1 MLEFE
6 VTSPSERY
14 TMRTINLELPVW
26 NTIRTIHLEL
36 SDELYERAQE
46 VATENKVSIN
56 SLVATALV
64 SNILVPSTEK

>member
-1 MLEFE
+1 
-6 VTSPSERY
+6 
-14 TMRTINLELPVW
+14 MRTINLELPVW

-46 VATENKVSIN
+46 VATEKKVSIN

-64 SNILVPSTEK
+64 KNILVPITEISFAEQSQEKTPH

>member
-1 MLEFE
+1 
-6 VTSPSERY
+6 
-14 TMRTINLELPVW
+14 MRTINLELPVW

-36 SDELYERAQE
+36 SDEVYERAQE

-64 SNILVPSTEK
+64 RNILAPITEMDFVEQSQKTPRH